1 MSNLMSLL
9 FDTKAFR
16 ICEENNP
23 FWYTSG
29 KIGPYFV
36 NTHFLYGSESDA
48 NNLLDFI
55 NEQLATEEKINIPS
69 NIFKKVLEQYNTN
82 EIYKNVI
89 DSLKDYIEKN
99 IDIKEIDYISG
110 GERRDWYFSNL
121 IAYLLQK
128 PHLTIYKDLSI
139 VESSYDFT
147 QNKVITKLENKNVLH
162 VADLLNVSSS
172 YVRAWIPAIKDLG
185 SKIVWSAVVVDRMQ
199 GGTEIL
205 KENNVVPLSLL
216 QIDNSLFEKA
226 LELNIINN
234 NQLTMLQEFTKNP
247 DETMR
252 NFLIEH
258 PEFLENCLNSSNE
271 KTVKRAKLC
280 IENDLYNLKK

>member
-1 MSNLMSLL
+1 MSKLMSLL
-9 FDTKAFR
+9 FDTKAFK

-36 NTHFLYGSESDA
+36 NTHFLYGNEENA
-48 NNLLDFI
+48 NGLLDFI
-55 NEQLATEEKINIPS
+55 NEQLATEEKTNIPK
-69 NIFKKVLEQYNTN
+69 NIFSKVLEQYKTN
-82 EIYKNVI
+82 ETYKYVI
-89 DSLKDYIEKN
+89 DSLKTYIEEN
-99 IDIKEIDYISG
+99 IDINEIDYISG

-121 IAYLLQK
+121 IAYFLQK

-147 QNKVITKLENKNVLH
+147 KNEIITKLENKKVLH

-172 YVRAWIPAIKDLG
+172 YVRAWIPAIKELG
-185 SKIVWSAVVVDRMQ
+185 SEIVWSAVVVDRMQ

-205 KENNVVPLSLL
+205 RENNITPLSLL

-226 LELNIINN
+226 LELNIINS
-234 NQLTMLQEFTKNP
+234 NQLEMLKEFTKDP
-247 DETMR
+247 DNSMR
-252 NFLIEH
+252 NFLISH
-258 PEFLENCLNSSNE
+258 PDFLENCLNSSNE

-280 IENDLYNLKK
+280 IENDIYNLK